1 MGLHNQ
7 TKQCFPQYL
16 QSLQEQENP
25 NRSYPR
31 NIPANNA
38 VSRRGCSMGAKP
50 QKPSDGRKQIPMPLS
65 GNQCCTI
72 VQSHSDHIQGHFTT

>member
-38 VSRRGCSMGAKP
+38 VSRRCSSMGAKP
-50 QKPSDGRKQIPMPLS
+50 QKSSDGWKQIPTPLRD
-65 GNQCCTI
+65 NQYCTC
-72 VQSHSDHIQGHFTT
+72 VQSHSDHIEGRFTT